1 MITDRICEPMSEL
14 KEYIREF
21 LLRNR
26 SGVLTDVYSVTNSEG
41 FVPSTD
47 YFKKE
52 VFSKDLTSYKVVR
65 PGMLAYN
72 PSRINVG
79 SVDCLAL
86 DHDVIVSPL
95 YVVFETDRTRL
106 LPEYLNLFLHSS
118 IALGQIKALTAGSVR
133 DSLKFSALGR
143 LQLKIP
149 TLDQQSEL
157 LAKAKAIRD
166 LISGREQQLDKL
178 DQLVK
183 SRFVE
188 AA

>member
-1 MITDRICEPMSEL
+1 MCEL

-21 LLRNR
+21 VLRNR
-26 SGVLTDVYSVTNSEG
+26 SGALTDVYSVTNSEG
-41 FVPSTD
+41 FVPSAD

-118 IALGQIKALTAGSVR
+118 IALGQIKSLTAGSVR
-133 DSLKFSALGR
+133 DSLRFSALGR
-143 LQLKIP
+143 LLLKIP
-149 TLDQQSEL
+149 TLDQQAEL
-157 LAKAKAIRD
+157 LAKAKAIRN
-166 LISGREQQLDKL
+166 LISSREKQLDKL